1 MACPSDRSLK
11 TGVAGPD
18 PALRGLCEC
27 SHTGP
32 YAPRPKKPRALAEGL
47 GLVFQRPAK
56 MLKTGV
62 AGPDPALRGLCECSH
77 TGPYAPR
84 PKKPRALAEGL
95 GLVFRRPAR
104 AESCVTTALS
114 LTVVFFFAAALSGC
128 VSLQVQKARQGV
140 DPVPLAGELAPGTST
155 LQDALSRC
163 GAPDEI
169 VDMDPDF
176 ALLYR
181 HALQRGAKV
190 SVGFPLKYALM
201 PNPSLETR
209 GNLVRTDA
217 LVLVFTPGGLLKDVR
232 YEHATDRPL
241 IEDYWQ

>member
-1 MACPSDRSLK
+1 MTPESVHAPAAGGRQRRSVEPAVFALILLLA
-11 TGVAGPD
+11 TG
-18 PALRGLCEC
+18 
-27 SHTGP
+27 
-32 YAPRPKKPRALAEGL
+32 LA
-47 GLVFQRPAK
+47 
-56 MLKTGV
+56 
-62 AGPDPALRGLCECSH
+62 
-77 TGPYAPR
+77 
-84 PKKPRALAEGL
+84 
-95 GLVFRRPAR
+95 
-104 AESCVTTALS
+104 
-114 LTVVFFFAAALSGC
+114 GC
-128 VSLQVQKARQGV
+128 VSLQVQKARRGV
-140 DPVPLAGELAPGTST
+140 DPVPLAGELAPGTAS

-169 VDMDPDF
+169 VDLDPDF

-190 SVGFPLKYALM
+190 SVGVPLKYTLM

-232 YEHATDRPL
+232 YERSTDRPL

>member
-11 TGVAGPD
+11 TGAAGPD
-18 PALRGLCEC
+18 PALRGFCEC

-32 YAPRPKKPRALAEGL
+32 YAARPKMPRAL
-47 GLVFQRPAK
+47 V
-56 MLKTGV
+56 
-62 AGPDPALRGLCECSH
+62 
-77 TGPYAPR
+77 
-84 PKKPRALAEGL
+84 EGL
-95 GLVFRRPAR
+95 GLVFRRPAG
-104 AESCVTTALS
+104 ACSCIATVLS
-114 LTVVFFFAAALSGC
+114 LVVILFLAATLSGC
-128 VSLQVQKARQGV
+128 VSLQVQKARRGV
-140 DPVPLAGELAPGTST
+140 DPVPLAGELVPGTAT
-155 LQDALSRC
+155 LQDVLSRC

-181 HALQRGAKV
+181 HALQRGAKL
-190 SVGFPLKYALM
+190 SVGIPLKQVFL

-232 YEHATDRPL
+232 YEKATDRPL